1 MYMEKEF
8 PSCKKPSTSRLGKR
22 RKKTGADISAR
33 LVKPAE
39 VEQTRV
45 YPMMTFFP
53 RACHSAYD
61 ELSFAIGSKYENA
74 ALATPV

>member
-1 MYMEKEF
+1 MCIENKF
-8 PSCKKPSTSRLGKR
+8 PGCKKPSTSRLGKR

-53 RACHSAYD
+53 RECHSAYD
-61 ELSFAIGSKYENA
+61 GHSFAIGSKYGNT
-74 ALATPV
+74 ALATPI